1 MTQRFLRCSA
11 VQDRTGLSRSTL
23 YLRMAQ
29 GRFPSPIPLGSPNAV
44 GWLEIEIDQWINGQ
58 VQAARGGIESD
69 PELVQQDE

>member
-1 MTQRFLRCSA
+1 
-11 VQDRTGLSRSTL
+11 
-23 YLRMAQ
+23 MAQ